1 MVAVLMGTRDESAL
15 VQRCQEGE
23 AGAREALVTEYERVV
38 YTVALRMTGDRE
50 EARDV
55 TQAVFLKVFRGLATF
70 DSRRRFFSWIYRI
83 AVNESIDRLRS
94 RRQGE
99 SLDESQE
106 DPAEPP
112 DALAERREAADMVQ
126 VALLELGHDDRQVL
140 VLRHWLD
147 RSQAEIGEALGIPEQ
162 TVKSR
167 LFEAR
172 RRLGRILRRR
182 GVEST

>member
-1 MVAVLMGTRDESAL
+1 MLDAHDESAL
-15 VQRCQEGE
+15 VLRCQEGE
-23 AGAREALVTEYERVV
+23 AGAREALVTEYERIV
-38 YTVALRMTGDRE
+38 YTLALRMTGDRE
-50 EARDV
+50 EARDI

-70 DSRRRFFSWIYRI
+70 DTRRRFFSWIYRI
-83 AVNESIDRLRS
+83 AVNESIDRLRA

-99 SLDESQE
+99 ALDETSE
-106 DPAEPP
+106 DPGEAP
-112 DALAERREAADMVQ
+112 DAAAERRQQADLVQ
-126 VALLELGHDDRQVL
+126 VALLELAHDDRQVL

-147 RSQAEIGEALGIPEQ
+147 RSHAEIGEALGIPER

-182 GVEST
+182 GVQHE